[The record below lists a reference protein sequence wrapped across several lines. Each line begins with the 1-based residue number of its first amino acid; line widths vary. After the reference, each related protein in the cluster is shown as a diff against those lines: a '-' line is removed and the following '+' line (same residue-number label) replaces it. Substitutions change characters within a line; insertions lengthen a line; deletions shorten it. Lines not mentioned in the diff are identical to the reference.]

1 LFSVAL
7 TFLLPFTTLPFAFP
21 VLIYPAAGASSGFSD
36 VVDRPPRGAG
46 RRALFSGSL
55 ARVFSGVSKGE
66 RNRIRV
72 RVRAAMATQAQIE
85 GRYLGG
91 RPPYGYRLMD
101 AGPHPNP
108 AKAADGK
115 WLHALAVDESA
126 AAMLGR
132 IFAEFLA
139 GAGIDAI
146 AEGLT

>member
-1 LFSVAL
+1 
-7 TFLLPFTTLPFAFP
+7 
-21 VLIYPAAGASSGFSD
+21 
-36 VVDRPPRGAG
+36 
-46 RRALFSGSL
+46 
-55 ARVFSGVSKGE
+55 
-66 RNRIRV
+66 
-72 RVRAAMATQAQIE
+72 
-85 GRYLGG
+85 
-91 RPPYGYRLMD
+91 MD

-115 WLHALAVDESA
+115 RLHALAVDESA